1 MGLGALAL
9 IFAACFGA
17 IAGSFLNAL
26 LYRFNTG
33 LSIASGRSRC
43 MRCGHALTVIDLIP
57 ILSYLGLRGRCR
69 HCDSTI
75 SLQYPVVE
83 GFAAVLAVAT
93 FLTAPTLLLYVLWF
107 LTWMTLLF
115 IVVYDVR
122 HMVIPWSASGI
133 LAALSLVIIF
143 FGSGSFAIP
152 GIWVLVAGPLCALP
166 LFLIS
171 LFSGGRAM
179 GWGDGVI
186 MLPLGWI
193 LGLSAGASA
202 LMMAFWIGAVMGLML
217 MLFQFLGWKGVR
229 SRLTMSSE
237 VPFAPFL
244 VLGAGIAYFLHV
256 DFFSNL
262 PLLF

>member
-1 MGLGALAL
+1 MEVGASSLIVAAL
-9 IFAACFGA
+9 FGA
-17 IAGSFLNAL
+17 IIGSFLNAL

-33 LSIASGRSRC
+33 LSIARGRSRC
-43 MRCGHALTVIDLIP
+43 MRCGHTLTFFDLMP
-57 ILSYLGLRGRCR
+57 IISYLGLRGRCR
-69 HCDSTI
+69 HCGTRI
-75 SLQYPVVE
+75 SIQYPLIE
-83 GFAAVLAVAT
+83 GIAALVSVAT
-93 FLTAPTLLLYVLWF
+93 LLTAPTPLLYVLWF
-107 LTWMTLLF
+107 CTWMTLLF
-115 IVVYDVR
+115 ILVYDLR
-122 HMVIPWSASGI
+122 HMVIPWSASGT
-133 LAALSLVIIF
+133 LAALSLVILF
-143 FGSGSFAIP
+143 LGSGSFVIP
-152 GIWVLVAGPLCALP
+152 GIWALMAGPLCALP

-179 GWGDGVI
+179 GWGDGIV
-186 MLPLGWI
+186 MLPLGWL

-202 LMMAFWIGAVMGLML
+202 LMMAFWIGAILGLLL

-237 VPFAPFL
+237 IPFAPFL